1 MPLLGLHMVAAREIA
16 EDLASPIVDADRGA
30 YYLGAT
36 TPDIRVITRW
46 ERERTHF
53 FSLDN
58 FEDQD
63 GVQRLF
69 EEQPG
74 LRDARALNA
83 STASFMAGYISH
95 LVLDQDYIC
104 QIYRPLFGE
113 RSALSGDEKA
123 NLMDRMLQF
132 DMDLHDR
139 EGAADTIADIR
150 DALIASALDVSVDF
164 IAHDT
169 LLQWRERSVE
179 VLGHAPSWERFGR
192 FASRHLSAAGLEGD
206 EVVRQFMDEVP
217 LLLRRTIDHVG
228 EERIREYLH
237 DAKAKAGRVMRE
249 YLS

>member
-16 EDLASPIVDADRGA
+16 QDLASPIIDADRGA
-30 YYLGAT
+30 FYLGAT

-53 FSLDN
+53 FNLDD
-58 FEDQD
+58 FEEQD

-69 EEQPG
+69 ESQPS
-74 LRDARALNA
+74 LRDAHALNE

-113 RSALSGDEKA
+113 RSTLSGDEKA

-132 DMDLHDR
+132 EMDRSDR
-139 EGAADTIADIR
+139 QDDAMIADIR
-150 DALIASALDVSVDF
+150 DALIASALDVTVDF

-237 DAKAKAGRVMRE
+237 DAKARAGRVMRE

>member
-16 EDLASPIVDADRGA
+16 QDLASPIIDADRGA
-30 YYLGAT
+30 FYLGAT

-53 FSLDN
+53 FNLDD
-58 FEDQD
+58 FEEQD

-69 EEQPG
+69 DAQPG
-74 LRDARALNA
+74 LRDSHALNE

-104 QIYRPLFGE
+104 RIYRPLFGKQ
-113 RSALSGDEKA
+113 SPLSGDEKA
-123 NLMDRMLQF
+123 NLMDRVLQF
-132 DMDLHDR
+132 EMDRSDR
-139 EGAADTIADIR
+139 QDETSIVDIR
-150 DALIASALDVSVDF
+150 DALVASALDVSVDF

-179 VLGHAPSWERFGR
+179 VLGHPPSWERFGR
-192 FASRHLSAAGLEGD
+192 FASRHLTAAGLEGD

-217 LLLRRTIDHVG
+217 LLLSRTIEHVG